1 MAKVLKGA
9 EVTAALNS
17 SLSQRAEKLKAAGV
31 VPCLAIVRVGA
42 RDEDLAYE
50 RGAEKRCAAIGVE
63 VKKLVLE
70 QTASQDELLRLIE
83 SVNGDSSIHGCLLLR
98 PLPKHMDEELVRNAL
113 RPEKDVDGITDI
125 SLGGVFTSSG
135 KGYAPCTAAACVEIL
150 DHFRIE
156 IEGKRAVIVG
166 RSLVVGK
173 PLAMLLMAR
182 NATVT
187 VCHTRTKNLEEECRR
202 ADILVAAAGRAGVV
216 GAGSFSEGQT
226 VIDVGINADENGKL
240 VGDADFEAAMAEAGA
255 VTPVPGGVGTV
266 TTSVLVK
273 HVIEAAE
280 RSAGS

>member
-1 MAKVLKGA
+1 MAEILKGA
-9 EVTAALNS
+9 EVTAALNA
-17 SLSQRAEKLKAAGV
+17 SLSQRAEKLKAGGV

-63 VKKLVLE
+63 VKKFVLE
-70 QTASQDELLRLIE
+70 QAASQEELIKLIE
-83 SVNGDSSIHGCLLLR
+83 SINEDGNIHGCLLLR
-98 PLPKHMDEELVRNAL
+98 PLPKHMDEELIRNAL
-113 RPEKDVDGITDI
+113 RPEKDIDGITDI
-125 SLGGVFTSSG
+125 SLGGVFTASG

-150 DHFRIE
+150 DHFGIE
-156 IEGKRAVIVG
+156 PEGKKAVIVG
-166 RSLVVGK
+166 RSLVVGR

-187 VCHTRTKNLEEECRR
+187 VCHTRTKNLAEECRR
-202 ADILVAAAGRAGVV
+202 ADILIAAAGRAGVV

-240 VGDADFEAAMAEAGA
+240 VGDADFDAAMAEAGA

-280 RSAGS
+280 RSVEI

>member
-9 EVTAALNS
+9 EVTAALNAK
-17 SLSQRAEKLKAAGV
+17 LSQRAEALRQKGV
-31 VPCLAIVRVGA
+31 EPCLAIVRVGA

-50 RGAEKRCAAIGVE
+50 RGAEKRCAAIGVQ

-83 SVNGDSSIHGCLLLR
+83 SVNGDKSIHGCLLLR

-150 DHFRIE
+150 DHFGIE

-187 VCHTRTKNLEEECRR
+187 VCHTRTRNLPEECRR
-202 ADILVAAAGRAGVV
+202 ADILIAAAGRAGVV

-240 VGDADFEAAMAEAGA
+240 VGDADFEAAMAQAGA

>member
-9 EVTAALNS
+9 EVTAALNAK
-17 SLSQRAEKLKAAGV
+17 LSQRAEALRQKGV
-31 VPCLAIVRVGA
+31 EPCLAIVRVGA

-50 RGAEKRCAAIGVE
+50 RGAEKRCAAIGVQ

-70 QTASQDELLRLIE
+70 QSASQEELLKLIE
-83 SVNGDSSIHGCLLLR
+83 SVNGDKNIHGCLLLR
-98 PLPKHMDEELVRNAL
+98 PLPKHMDEEFVRNAL
-113 RPEKDVDGITDI
+113 CPEKDVDGITDI
-125 SLGGVFTSSG
+125 SLCGVFTASG

-150 DHFRIE
+150 DHFGIE

-226 VIDVGINADENGKL
+226 VIDVGINADENGRL

>member
-1 MAKVLKGA
+1 MAEILKGA
-9 EVTAALNS
+9 EVTAALNAR
-17 SLSQRAEKLKAAGV
+17 LSQRAEKLKAMSV
-31 VPCLAIVRVGA
+31 MPCLAIVRVGA

-63 VKKLVLE
+63 VKKFVLE
-70 QTASQDELLRLIE
+70 QAASQEELIKLIE
-83 SVNGDSSIHGCLLLR
+83 SINEDENIHGCLLLR
-98 PLPKHMDEELVRNAL
+98 PLPKHMDEELIRNAL
-113 RPEKDVDGITDI
+113 RPEKDIDGITDI
-125 SLGGVFTSSG
+125 SLGGVFTASG

-150 DHFRIE
+150 DHFGIE
-156 IEGKRAVIVG
+156 PEGKKAVIVG

-187 VCHTRTKNLEEECRR
+187 VCHTRTKNLAEECRG
-202 ADILVAAAGRAGVV
+202 ADILIAAAGRAGVV

-240 VGDADFEAAMAEAGA
+240 VGDADFDAAMAEAGA

-280 RSAGS
+280 RSAGI